1 MATQVAD
8 ETTVTGFANPMGTDG
23 FEFVEYTAPD
33 VELLRSLFTKMG
45 FPEVARHKSKNVTLH
60 RQGEI
65 NFIINAEPG
74 SYAEHYAR
82 DHGPSACAMA
92 FRVKDSKAAFERAV
106 RLGATPVTVDVA
118 QGEMDIPAIEG
129 IGGSRLFFVDTYGD

>member
-1 MATQVAD
+1 MASKVA
-8 ETTVTGFANPMGTDG
+8 EKTILGLEHPMGTDG
-23 FEFVEYTAPD
+23 FEFVAYTAPD
-33 VELLRSLFTKMG
+33 TTLLRDLFTKMG
-45 FPEVARHKSKNVTLH
+45 FPAVAKHKRKDVTLH

-65 NFIINAEPG
+65 NFIINAEAG

-106 RLGATPVTVDVA
+106 RLGATPVKV
-118 QGEMDIPAIEG
+118 
-129 IGGSRLFFVDTYGD
+129 